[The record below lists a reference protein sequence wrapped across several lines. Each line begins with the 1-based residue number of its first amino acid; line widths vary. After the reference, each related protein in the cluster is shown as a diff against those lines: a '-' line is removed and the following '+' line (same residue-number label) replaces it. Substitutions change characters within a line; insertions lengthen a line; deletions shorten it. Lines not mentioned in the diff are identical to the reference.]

1 MPLTPQQ
8 EAILKS
14 VRSPQSFGVVEP
26 QRLRSA
32 AQGATFGGA
41 DEIEARARAMAGEDY
56 NTALSDIRSKMS
68 EYKQASPIASSVYEM
83 AGGLVPA
90 VVGSIAT
97 RSPRPIQAL
106 GQPSAALFSR
116 FLPNLAK
123 MAGIGA
129 AEGGVTAALSS
140 DKTLREQ
147 MTPEGLLNIGLG
159 STIGAGTAGAMY
171 TGGLGVLKGSQL
183 VTDFLA
189 TATGSRARTAVTNE
203 LQRIASEAGI
213 SADEAFD
220 KIMRGEI
227 LAEDPT
233 VAGMVR
239 AYRSEGGK
247 PAKAIYEGMGGR
259 PAQTQEKAVE
269 IIRSGIAEG
278 LDANLVKHARM
289 ADQALAKLEK
299 AEYESA
305 FQIAGDASQEVVD
318 EMYSVMRRYPTGG
331 KKLAAA
337 FQSETGRTPFFSIDS
352 ATNKISFNMPPT
364 MKDAEILRRIITQEG
379 DALIAKGGADAT
391 IGVNIK
397 EASDFLKQSINK
409 YSPEIEMARTNAS
422 DRRAI
427 STAFQKGRKAMAQ
440 ASDDVEL
447 DFNDIVNTGNA
458 DAIESYRL
466 GYLANMKSRMSSGAG
481 KSMMGSL
488 SDETS
493 KEGSTLRMIFPADR
507 LDEALEKIGVAA
519 QSRTS
524 TSRVLGGSETAA
536 TIMQSKRVGTIS
548 ESITGGRL
556 AADAIRGDIGAA
568 VNILSRIVKQFQPN
582 LSEAQKVKVVSVLL
596 SQDPQLVRK
605 ALTDKTALA
614 SLRDIIAQVGEPIV
628 RASSIAGAIPATTE
642 ER

>member
-1 MPLTPQQ
+1 
-8 EAILKS
+8 
-14 VRSPQSFGVVEP
+14 
-26 QRLRSA
+26 
-32 AQGATFGGA
+32 
-41 DEIEARARAMAGEDY
+41 
-56 NTALSDIRSKMS
+56 
-68 EYKQASPIASSVYEM
+68 
-83 AGGLVPA
+83 
-90 VVGSIAT
+90 
-97 RSPRPIQAL
+97 
-106 GQPSAALFSR
+106 
-116 FLPNLAK
+116 
-123 MAGIGA
+123 
-129 AEGGVTAALSS
+129 
-140 DKTLREQ
+140 
-147 MTPEGLLNIGLG
+147 
-159 STIGAGTAGAMY
+159 
-171 TGGLGVLKGSQL
+171 
-183 VTDFLA
+183 
-189 TATGSRARTAVTNE
+189 
-203 LQRIASEAGI
+203 
-213 SADEAFD
+213 
-220 KIMRGEI
+220 
-227 LAEDPT
+227 
-233 VAGMVR
+233 
-239 AYRSEGGK
+239 
-247 PAKAIYEGMGGR
+247 
-259 PAQTQEKAVE
+259 
-269 IIRSGIAEG
+269 
-278 LDANLVKHARM
+278 
-289 ADQALAKLEK
+289 
-299 AEYESA
+299 
-305 FQIAGDASQEVVD
+305 
-318 EMYSVMRRYPTGG
+318 MRRYPTGG

-447 DFNDIVNTGNA
+447 EFNDIVNTGNA
-458 DAIESYRL
+458 DAIEAYRL

-481 KSMMGSL
+481 KSMMGRL

-536 TIMQSKRVGTIS
+536 TIMQSKRVGTIP
-548 ESITGGRL
+548 ETITGGRL